1 MDSLETAMRLASV
14 RRRGAGTDAERR
26 VATWLRDELRARGR
40 EAALETVWVRPDW
53 PLVHL
58 LHSALATGAGILSV
72 WEPAIG
78 LGVLGAVAVS
88 MAADLTG
95 RLHLLRLVTPRR
107 ATQNVISPPRRR
119 VPGGVRLTVVACTDA
134 GRTGSIYGRW
144 AVLEARLRQLLRGH
158 LPSPLGLLVLATLA
172 LCGIAYARLQG
183 DGGQLVGVLQFVP
196 TVALM
201 VGFAALVDI
210 ALSDVSP
217 GANVYAS
224 TVGVALALVDE
235 LDRSRL
241 RRLEVELVLAGAGEG
256 PAAGMRAFVRSRRRR
271 RAEEVA
277 VLAIEPCGGG
287 TPRWL
292 TRDGQLL
299 PLRYHP
305 RLRELCAEAA
315 ASEPDLRARPY
326 ASHGAAA
333 AFPARLVHWP
343 AIAIGC
349 RDDQDRVPNAHEP
362 TDVGERLDAA
372 AMQAALDLC
381 LAVVGRLD
389 EDLERRLGGA
399 PGQRGSGA
407 REARKT
413 GEALSEAEE
422 AVK

>member
-1 MDSLETAMRLASV
+1 MDPLETATRLASV
-14 RRRGAGTDAERR
+14 RRRGAGTGAERR

-40 EAALETVWVRPDW
+40 EASLETVWVRPDW

-58 LHSALATGAGILSV
+58 MHCALGAGASIASV

-78 LGVLGAVAVS
+78 LGVLGATLVS

-95 RLHLLRLVTPRR
+95 RAHVLRLATPRR
-107 ATQNVISPPRRR
+107 ATQNVISPPSRRI
-119 VPGGVRLTVVACTDA
+119 PGAVRLTVVACTDA

-144 AVLEARLRQLLRGH
+144 AALEARLRQLLRGH
-158 LPSPLGLLVLATLA
+158 LPSPLGILVLAIVA
-172 LCGIAYARLQG
+172 LCAIAYARLQG
-183 DGGQLVGVLQFVP
+183 DGGQLLGALQFLP

-201 VGFAALVDI
+201 IGFAALVDV
-210 ALSDVSP
+210 ALSDVSR

-235 LDRSRL
+235 LERSRL

-256 PAAGMRAFVRSRRRR
+256 PAAGMRTFVRSRRNR

-292 TRDGQLL
+292 RRDGQLL

-305 RLRELCAEAA
+305 RLVELCAEVSAA
-315 ASEPDLRARPY
+315 DPNLRARPY

-333 AFPARLVHWP
+333 SFPARLVHWP

-349 RDDQDRVPNAHEP
+349 RDERDRVPNAHEP
-362 TDVGERLDAA
+362 SDVAERLDPA
-372 AMQAALDLC
+372 AMRAALDLC
-381 LAVVGRLD
+381 LALVGRLD
-389 EDLERRLGGA
+389 EDLERRLGPAAGERARGGGRTGA
-399 PGQRGSGA
+399 PLG
-407 REARKT
+407 
-413 GEALSEAEE
+413 
-422 AVK
+422 VK